1 MNCYLLF
8 FYTLLNITL
17 LSGQTS
23 EISTSSSSS
32 RVSYFSNNNYTYSES
47 ETSNDYVFS
56 CSFEKKHLKDIE
68 MLITQEYPGFKNS
81 IHSKNESLEIKIRL
95 KKNKVKLKFKT
106 FNGQIPEDLIKIKSI
121 ASKIKQL
128 QK

>member
-23 EISTSSSSS
+23 EISTSS

-47 ETSNDYVFS
+47 ETSNDYIFS

-68 MLITQEYPGFKNS
+68 MFITQEYPGFKNS
-81 IHSKNESLEIKIRL
+81 IHSKNELSEIKIKL
-95 KKNKVKLKFKT
+95 KRNKVKLKFTT
-106 FNGQIPEDLIKIKSI
+106 FNGQIPEDLIKIKAI

>member
-23 EISTSSSSS
+23 KISVSSTSSKGST
-32 RVSYFSNNNYTYSES
+32 FSNNYTYSEV
-47 ETSNDYVFS
+47 ETATDYDFS

-68 MLITQEYPGFKNS
+68 MLITQEYPGFNNNM
-81 IHSKNESLEIKIRL
+81 HSKNESSEIKIRL
-95 KKNKVKLKFKT
+95 KRDKVKLKFKT